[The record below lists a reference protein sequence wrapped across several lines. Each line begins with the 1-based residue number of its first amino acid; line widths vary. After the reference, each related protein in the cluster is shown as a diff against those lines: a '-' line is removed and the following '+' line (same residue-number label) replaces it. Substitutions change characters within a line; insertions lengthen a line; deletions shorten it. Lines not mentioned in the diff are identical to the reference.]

1 MTAAENK
8 KALDD
13 LLASERE
20 KTRKEVAA
28 EYEKK
33 LTDSVDKSVGN
44 ALFGGVAAP
53 QIVTRSYDAALDTKN
68 MSAGQRAYL
77 HAQRDPDTMHAMKQL
92 GRIGI
97 AIVRSQ
103 GRMEDANK
111 YAKMLWPNDKL
122 VHSAFEK
129 ALTVTDPSGGG
140 FTVPMPILEPIIP
153 FLYNR
158 VAVRQLGAT
167 VYNLPN
173 GNANVPRVNSTSAA
187 TYTPEAV
194 GQNATGPVAGNV
206 KLSVKKL
213 IALVPLSNDLIISNS
228 VNYEATV
235 AQDLVNIMNIAA
247 DKASLYGSG
256 VLNNP
261 LGLINLG
268 VQIAGTSTTPL
279 DADQPYAI
287 VGQLDQANVPMISP
301 GWIVNG
307 KTRAWLNNLKTSTGA
322 YIYRDELRE
331 GELAGYPLVVSNQ
344 LNYTAAGT
352 YADFVFGDFSEFMW
366 GEQTL
371 LELEQSRE
379 ASYLDSTGTLV
390 SAFAQDAT
398 LIRAISRHDFNVKH
412 PVSFVFA
419 TYKLA
424 SS

>member
-1 MTAAENK
+1 
-8 KALDD
+8 
-13 LLASERE
+13 
-20 KTRKEVAA
+20 
-28 EYEKK
+28 
-33 LTDSVDKSVGN
+33 
-44 ALFGGVAAP
+44 
-53 QIVTRSYDAALDTKN
+53 
-68 MSAGQRAYL
+68 
-77 HAQRDPDTMHAMKQL
+77 
-92 GRIGI
+92 
-97 AIVRSQ
+97 
-103 GRMEDANK
+103 
-111 YAKMLWPNDKL
+111 
-122 VHSAFEK
+122 
-129 ALTVTDPSGGG
+129 
-140 FTVPMPILEPIIP
+140 
-153 FLYNR
+153 
-158 VAVRQLGAT
+158 
-167 VYNLPN
+167 
-173 GNANVPRVNSTSAA
+173 
-187 TYTPEAV
+187 
-194 GQNATGPVAGNV
+194 
-206 KLSVKKL
+206 
-213 IALVPLSNDLIISNS
+213 LIISNS

-268 VQIAGTSTTPL
+268 VQTAGTSSTPL